1 MFTCRRNKQGVRS
14 IFYLAVSATLIIFT
28 GITAQAEL
36 VMGVFP
42 RRPVAATVS
51 MFKPLAQVISEEMG
65 EPVKIVVKKDFKEFW
80 AGVINRE
87 FDLVHFNQYHYLL
100 GKKVSG
106 YKVIAVNEEFGRS
119 RIAGALTVRKDAG
132 IQSISDLKGKKI
144 VFGGG
149 PKAMGSYIAP
159 TSLLKTAGLSAS
171 DYVTE
176 FAKNPPSA
184 VMAVYNKACD
194 ASGSGDVILQI
205 KIVQNTLNT
214 DELMILAKSKEYVQL
229 PWAVRGDMDPAK
241 AEEIQRILTS
251 LKERRDDVLKKA
263 KVTNFVKASDD
274 DFTEVKEIVR
284 HALGEEY

>member
-1 MFTCRRNKQGVRS
+1 MHIFKRKEQGFRG
-14 IFYLAVSATLIIFT
+14 IRYLAVCAALILFT
-28 GITAQAEL
+28 GLKAQAEL

-42 RRPVAATVS
+42 RRPVSVTVS
-51 MFKPLAQVISEEMG
+51 MFKPLAEVLSQEMG
-65 EPVKIVVKKDFKEFW
+65 EPVRIVVKKDFKEFW
-80 AGVINRE
+80 AGVVNRE

-100 GKKVSG
+100 GNKESG
-106 YKVIAVNEEFGRS
+106 YRVIAVNEEFGRS

-132 IQSISDLKGKKI
+132 IQSVADLKGKKI

-149 PKAMGSYIAP
+149 QKAMGSYIAP
-159 TSLLKTAGLSAS
+159 ISLLKNAGLSAS
-171 DYVTE
+171 DYVTQ

-205 KIVQNTLNT
+205 KIVQNKVNT
-214 DELMILAKSKEYVQL
+214 DELIILAKSKEYVQL
-229 PWAVRGDMDPAK
+229 PWAVRGDMDPGK

-251 LKERRDDVLKKA
+251 LKGRRDDVLKKA
-263 KVTNFVKASDD
+263 KVTNFVRASDG
-274 DFTEVKEIVR
+274 DFKEVKEIVH